1 MIVNRK
7 VKVNGKIIDELGFKA
22 NPQDEI
28 IVEGNLLKK
37 EEKVVYLLNKPK
49 GVISSVKDEKGRT
62 SVIDLID
69 CKYRLYPIGRLDY
82 DSSGLLLLSNDGDL
96 TQKML
101 HPKYHIDKIYEVTIN
116 GLIDSETI
124 QKIGQGVYIDGR
136 KTSPAEIKL
145 IRKND
150 NKETSFLEVKIHEG
164 RNRQIRKMFEKYGY
178 KVIRLHRIQEAN
190 ITLGNLKPGE
200 YRPLKPY
207 EIVKLKK
214 YLDKGNI

>member
-124 QKIGQGVYIDGR
+124 QKIAQGVYIDGR

-164 RNRQIRKMFEKYGY
+164 KNRQIRKMFEKYGY